1 MRLVRAGLVASDQ
14 FGLWQL
20 SGMGEAKRPMVA
32 TSWLIAVL
40 VVAILLLVWF
50 FWPSADEQVGDD
62 DQVPVGVF
70 LIAV

>member
-1 MRLVRAGLVASDQ
+1 
-14 FGLWQL
+14 
-20 SGMGEAKRPMVA
+20 MGEAKRPMVA